1 MIPVTGCLPQMA
13 AKHDRSGNFHITV
26 LSVDLSPVIQQCIFQ
41 NHSFWQE
48 EWESRT
54 FFTHHKQSKL
64 FAQFSVVT
72 FLCFFHTVQ
81 IFFQICFLCE
91 RSTVNSGQHLVFL
104 TASPV
109 CTCKAGQFK
118 CFYRFGAHQMR
129 SCTEVYELTLLI
141 EADFGIFRK
150 IFDQFYFIWFFF
162 FFEICDC
169 FFSGLCETCD
179 RQSFFYNL
187 FHFCFDLHQIFCCQ
201 RCFTVHIIVESVC
214 HGRSDCKLYT
224 RVQSL
229 DRLCHDVRSG
239 VMECPCTA
247 FAFKSQNV

>member
-1 MIPVTGCLPQMA
+1 MI
-13 AKHDRSGNFHITV
+13 
-26 LSVDLSPVIQQCIFQ
+26 
-41 NHSFWQE
+41 
-48 EWESRT
+48 T
-54 FFTHHKQSKL
+54 FFR
-64 FAQFSVVT
+64 
-72 FLCFFHTVQ
+72 FFQHVQ
-81 IFFQICFLCE
+81 IFFQLCFFRECSSVDSL
-91 RSTVNSGQHLVFL
+91 QHFIFL
-104 TASPV
+104 ASSPV
-109 CTCKAGQFK
+109 CTCKACELK
-118 CFYRFGAHQMR
+118 CFDIFCTHQVR
-129 SCTEVYELTLLI
+129 TCTQICKLSLRI
-141 EADFGIFRK
+141 EADCLIFRK
-150 IFDQFYFIWFFF
+150 VFDQFYFIWFFF

>member
-1 MIPVTGCLPQMA
+1 MA

-150 IFDQFYFIWFFF
+150 VFDQFYFIWFFF